1 MKRPSVSAPF
11 TATGWCLCLLT
22 ASALLMSC
30 ASSNPRVI
38 EQTPPRVGCEAG
50 PAALI
55 PPIPTDPAEEAVWIR
70 QVLGL
75 YEGEVEKRAA
85 VRGCL
90 ADLRARG
97 VIQ

>member
-1 MKRPSVSAPF
+1 MKRPSASVSC
-11 TATGWCLCLLT
+11 TATVLFLLT
-22 ASALLMSC
+22 ASALLTSC
-30 ASSNPRVI
+30 ASSRPRVI

-55 PPIPTDPAEEAVWIR
+55 PPIPADAAEEAVWIR

-97 VIQ
+97 VIR